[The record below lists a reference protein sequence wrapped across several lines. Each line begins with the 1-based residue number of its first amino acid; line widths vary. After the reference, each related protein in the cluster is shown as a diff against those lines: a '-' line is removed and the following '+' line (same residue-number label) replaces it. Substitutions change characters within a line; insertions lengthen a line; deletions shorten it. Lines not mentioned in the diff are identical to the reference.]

1 MSIAGFIVVYALSW
15 WFCFMLALPFGA
27 SPRETPEIGH
37 ASSAPARPRIG
48 LKALIATVAAA
59 IMTVVIWQIIDAD
72 IISFRRAG

>member
-27 SPRETPEIGH
+27 RPNAAPEVGH
-37 ASSAPARPRIG
+37 ATSAPARPRIG
-48 LKALIATVAAA
+48 LKALIATIAAA

-72 IISFRRAG
+72 IISFRLDG